1 MRTFAHSK
9 AAPLQFQQAFT
20 RFKAGFLTLIF
31 LASWAVK
38 VGHMIFQHHAH
49 RSVPVCEAARQGQ
62 TTHLHDAR
70 YQPDDCSICAF
81 LFAIPELIPISA
93 LPVLAAAAAN
103 CCVPAPPAILLATA
117 ADSVSSRGPPVLC
130 A

>member
-1 MRTFAHSK
+1 MRTFAYSK
-9 AAPLQFQQAFT
+9 AKPLQFQQAFT

-49 RSVPVCEAARQGQ
+49 RSVPVCEAAHQGQ

-81 LFAIPELIPISA
+81 LFAIPELTPISA
-93 LPVLAAAAAN
+93 LPAFAAATTHRCA
-103 CCVPAPPAILLATA
+103 PAPPAFLLAA
-117 ADSVSSRGPPVLC
+117 AVDSVSSRGPPALC